1 MGSGS
6 LLLPIILEPI
16 LLDGGSLAGS
26 SLALDLDGLG
36 LVVLQLRSQVGL
48 LGRWRGLGNRELV
61 NVGVGVGSLDLG
73 GLVGADFLE
82 VEVLDE
88 VGWLGG

>member
-1 MGSGS
+1 M
-6 LLLPIILEPI
+6 
-16 LLDGGSLAGS
+16 
-26 SLALDLDGLG
+26 
-36 LVVLQLRSQVGL
+36 
-48 LGRWRGLGNRELV
+48 